1 MKYGFT
7 VDRVKVEDHEFY
19 YVKSKCVKGCVAQ
32 GDTLEEALNLF
43 DELEAECI
51 ETAHEYNI
59 PIEEE
64 TAKELN
70 EYSGKILLRMPKTLH
85 KDFAELADDEGVSI
99 NQLAVA
105 ALSSYVGYARGQK
118 DAMRIQ
124 ENRFAEFYRKYI
136 NVLERKFS
144 PKVSGYNNQAYKTL
158 YRKDMIGNVN

>member
-1 MKYGFT
+1 MKYSAT
-7 VDRVKVEDHEFY
+7 INRVKVDEHEFY
-19 YVKSKCVKGCVAQ
+19 IIKSKCVKGCVAQ
-32 GDTLEEALNLF
+32 GDTLEEALGLF
-43 DELEAECI
+43 DEVEAECI
-51 ETAHEYNI
+51 ETAQKYNI

-85 KDFAELADDEGVSI
+85 RDFAELADNEGVSI

-118 DAMRIQ
+118 DAIRIQ
-124 ENRFAEFYRKYI
+124 DNRFVDLYQKCV
-136 NVLERKFS
+136 NVLERTLNK
-144 PKVSGYNNQAYKTL
+144 KVYSYNNQAYKAL

>member
-85 KDFAELADDEGVSI
+85 RDFAELADSEGVSI
-99 NQLAVA
+99 NHLAVT

-124 ENRFAEFYRKYI
+124 EKRWVEFYRKFI
-136 NVLERKFS
+136 NLLEI
-144 PKVSGYNNQAYKTL
+144 PLNNKVQGYNNPAYKAL
-158 YRKDMIGNVN
+158 RRKDMMGYVH